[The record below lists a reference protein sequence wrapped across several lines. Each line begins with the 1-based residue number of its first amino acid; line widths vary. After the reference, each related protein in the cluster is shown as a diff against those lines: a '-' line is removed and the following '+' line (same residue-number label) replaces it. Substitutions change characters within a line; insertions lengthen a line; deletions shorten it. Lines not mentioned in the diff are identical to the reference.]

1 MEKTNGGKCMKFTY
15 TKITGHYFCKAS
27 DEWEE
32 DGIEFTYEPTMEQL
46 TSALQPII
54 EKEYGFMAW
63 QMIDDLDLIEEVAE
77 RYEDEL
83 KEIFEQEA
91 MEFYCD

>member
-1 MEKTNGGKCMKFTY
+1 MKFTY

-32 DGIEFTYEPTMEQL
+32 DGIEFTYEPTREQL

-54 EKEYGFMAW
+54 EKGYGFCAW
-63 QMIDDLDLIEEVAE
+63 QMVDDLDLIEEVAE
-77 RYEDEL
+77 MYEEEL
-83 KEIFEQEA
+83 KDIFEQEA
-91 MEFYCD
+91 MEFYND

>member
-1 MEKTNGGKCMKFTY
+1 MKFTY
-15 TKITGHYFCKAS
+15 TKITGHYSCKAS

-32 DGIEFTYEPTMEQL
+32 DGIEFTYEPTREQL

-77 RYEDEL
+77 YYEEEL
-83 KEIFEQEA
+83 KDIFEQEA
-91 MEFYCD
+91 MEWYND

>member
-1 MEKTNGGKCMKFTY
+1 MKFTY

-32 DGIEFTYEPTMEQL
+32 DGIEFTYEPKMEQL

-77 RYEDEL
+77 RYEEEL
-83 KEIFEQEA
+83 KDIFEQEA
-91 MEFYCD
+91 MEWYND